1 MERGQDS
8 AARRFVDDLS
18 QLRQRA
24 GQPSY
29 STLERLSGHRLK
41 RATMSDVLNGNR
53 VKVPDWRFVH
63 EFLTA
68 CQSAAGKT
76 GSTSIRL
83 GTVADWKRHWDGA
96 VSGVIDARFPGHG
109 GQQSGG
115 AGHIGCLRRKAQDH
129 EAAAPSPRR
138 RIPDDA
144 GQAVTLGAG
153 AVATARLRRARGLA
167 GDTPPDPRQDDRI
180 GLVAIQ
186 GLPGVGKTQLAVE
199 YATRYA
205 A

>member
-8 AARRFVDDLS
+8 VAQRFVDDLN

-53 VKVPDWRFVH
+53 VKLPDWRFIH
-63 EFLTA
+63 EFVTA
-68 CQSAAGKT
+68 CRAAAAEN
-76 GSTSIRL
+76 RLEEDQL

-96 VSGVIDARFPGHG
+96 VSGVIDVRFPGHG
-109 GQQSGG
+109 GQPSEAKGQ
-115 AGHIGCLRRKAQDH
+115 ILEPQEKAQDH
-129 EAAAPSPRR
+129 GAAATGSRPEDSG
-138 RIPDDA
+138 DDV

-153 AVATARLRRARGLA
+153 TVATA
-167 GDTPPDPRQDDRI
+167 
-180 GLVAIQ
+180 
-186 GLPGVGKTQLAVE
+186 
-199 YATRYA
+199 
-205 A
+205 